1 MSLVCYKKRLK
12 EDKALKKKSYILIF
26 VFCPILVTI
35 HRLPINT
42 SHGGNRNITVLKRG
56 LLWKTIMNLCMPDYA

>member
-1 MSLVCYKKRLK
+1 MSLVCYKKKLK
-12 EDKALKKKSYILIF
+12 EDNTLKKNLIF
-26 VFCPILVTI
+26 VFCPIFVTI

-42 SHGGNRNITVLKRG
+42 LHGGNRNITVLKRG